1 MLLSERQAQTF
12 QIAAQCLN
20 QLRALPYE
28 KITRPMQS
36 QDALLMDI
44 LDCDE
49 AHRRSAG
56 RFTDCLS
63 IRAVSLVPLDEW
75 LHVLRRDHPH
85 LMSVFGD
92 LRAQK

>member
-1 MLLSERQAQTF
+1 
-12 QIAAQCLN
+12 
-20 QLRALPYE
+20 
-28 KITRPMQS
+28 
-36 QDALLMDI
+36 MDI

-92 LRAQK
+92 LPRPEMSGETGLERDQARREATEEC